1 MTRESPSL
9 ELRLKKVCETKNY
22 LLDEIKHNDL
32 MSKKHKKMC
41 KALISVENILILI
54 SAFNDCV
61 PLFAFASLVDI
72 PLTIASSEAGLKI
85 CAITAGTKK
94 SKSIIKEKKKS
105 KSNAI
110 KILIFKASSDSYI
123 THKEFVLINNVLK
136 EFNETKEEIKNSKTS
151 VEYIR

>member
-1 MTRESPSL
+1 MAKENPSL
-9 ELRLKKVCETKNY
+9 ELRLKKVYETKNY

-41 KALISVENILILI
+41 KALNYVENILILI
-54 SAFNDCV
+54 SAFNDYV

-72 PLTIASSEAGLKI
+72 LLRITSSAAGLKI

-110 KILIFKASSDSYI
+110 KTLIFKALSDSYI

-136 EFNETKEEIKNSKTS
+136 ESNKAKEEIKNSKTS